1 MNPVPPKKVLAIHD
15 LSCIG
20 RCSLSVI
27 MPIISSMGI
36 QVCPLPT
43 AILSTHFGGFSAVCM
58 SDFSSHIANF
68 SAHWQREG
76 VVFDSIYSGFLAS
89 AAQIEIVSNLFDE
102 FAANHPLV
110 LVDPVMG
117 DNGKL
122 YSLYT
127 EQMQNQIK
135 QLVCKADII
144 TPNYTEAC
152 FLLGQEF
159 QPVVDRPELLE
170 SWLSELADMGPSR
183 VVVTGVPLPDQSVAN
198 LSYDKHSK
206 QFGYNTSKLVPAHYP
221 GTGDVFASVL
231 LGTLLRGASLATA
244 VERAGSFVFSAVQ
257 LTYTAGTPPRE
268 GILLEPALKNLLG
281 ANYCE

>member
-1 MNPVPPKKVLAIHD
+1 
-15 LSCIG
+15 
-20 RCSLSVI
+20 

-58 SDFSSHIANF
+58 NDFSSHIANF

-76 VVFDSIYSGFLAS
+76 IVFDSIYSGFLAS

-127 EQMQNQIK
+127 AQMQDQIK
-135 QLVCKADII
+135 QLVCNADII

-159 QPVVDRPELLE
+159 QSVVDRPELLE
-170 SWLSELADMGPSR
+170 PWLSELADMGPSR
-183 VVVTGVPLPDQSVAN
+183 IVVTGVPLPDQRVAN
-198 LSYDKHSK
+198 LSYDTYSK

-231 LGTLLRGASLATA
+231 LGNLLRGASLATA
-244 VERAGSFVFSAVQ
+244 VERAGSFVFSTVQ
-257 LTYTAGTPPRE
+257 LTYNAGTPPRE
-268 GILLEPALKNLLG
+268 GILLEPALKNLLET
-281 ANYCE
+281 NYCE